1 MGLMIDLSI
10 IALLIIAIIYA
21 IVLNYRLGGVKEGK
35 AQMDQTIH
43 TFNQTIQSAQ
53 TTLLQLQ
60 KSTNNIAEQLQ
71 DQITK
76 ASALRDD
83 LVIILEKSAQ
93 EKKKAVHS
101 QTFFSYAPK
110 TSKVSGFTFSKPKDA
125 PVNLYQSEAEKELY
139 QALQRLKGEQ

>member
-43 TFNQTIQSAQ
+43 TFNQTLQSAQ

-60 KSTNNIAEQLQ
+60 KSTNNIAEQ
-71 DQITK
+71 
-76 ASALRDD
+76 
-83 LVIILEKSAQ
+83 
-93 EKKKAVHS
+93 
-101 QTFFSYAPK
+101 
-110 TSKVSGFTFSKPKDA
+110 
-125 PVNLYQSEAEKELY
+125 
-139 QALQRLKGEQ
+139 